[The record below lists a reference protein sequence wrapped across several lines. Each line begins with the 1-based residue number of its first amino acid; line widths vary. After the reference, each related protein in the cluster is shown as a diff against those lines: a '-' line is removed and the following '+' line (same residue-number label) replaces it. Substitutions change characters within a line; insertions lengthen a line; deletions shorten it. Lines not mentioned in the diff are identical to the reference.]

1 MINFEDKTIAINI
14 KTKIKKKQKK
24 NKTCLYL
31 TAFKYLFSTYR
42 HTPVISTVIYKSTP
56 PFILKSN

>member
-24 NKTCLYL
+24 KQNLFVLNCIQIPLEYVQTYTCHFYGYL
-31 TAFKYLFSTYR
+31 
-42 HTPVISTVIYKSTP
+42 
-56 PFILKSN
+56 